1 MGPHLPVEIRD
12 LLARLGRCRVHV
24 AAQLIVMPARPGAS
38 WQAAT
43 ATAVPCMRGEG
54 REVHLDA
61 EAAVWVTSVSRGGH

>member
-1 MGPHLPVEIRD
+1 MKSVTCSRD
-12 LLARLGRCRVHV
+12 SAAVAYMWPPSSSSCQLG
-24 AAQLIVMPARPGAS
+24 PGAS

-43 ATAVPCMRGEG
+43 ATAVPHMRGEG